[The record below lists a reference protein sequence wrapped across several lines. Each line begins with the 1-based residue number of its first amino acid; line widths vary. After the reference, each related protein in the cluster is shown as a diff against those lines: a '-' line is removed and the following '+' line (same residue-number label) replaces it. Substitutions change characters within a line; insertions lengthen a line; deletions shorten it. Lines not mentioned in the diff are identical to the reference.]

1 MERVNSLND
10 TVDTKELCDFPE
22 HWQAI
27 HVEPDS
33 GMTEKL
39 RDVEKVS
46 CAAAQIENPFGTRHI
61 EFKLANSPDV
71 DTDPAIEIEIFW
83 PVRAWICY
91 GISLANL
98 LETGRID
105 CLDDA
110 LCLQLE
116 AVRA

>member
-1 MERVNSLND
+1 
-10 TVDTKELCDFPE
+10 
-22 HWQAI
+22 
-27 HVEPDS
+27 
-33 GMTEKL
+33 MTEKL
-39 RDVEKVS
+39 RNIEKVS
-46 CAAAQIENPFGTRHI
+46 CAAAQIENALGTRHI

>member
-1 MERVNSLND
+1 
-10 TVDTKELCDFPE
+10 
-22 HWQAI
+22 
-27 HVEPDS
+27 
-33 GMTEKL
+33 MTEEL

-61 EFKLANSPDV
+61 EFELANSPDV

-91 GISLANL
+91 SVSPANL
-98 LETGRID
+98 LETGWID
-105 CLDDA
+105 CLDDP